1 LALFSP
7 LKVIHCIRKI
17 NVREV
22 PSSKRILIVEDHAD
36 TRASLY
42 QLLTREGFSVL
53 TADNGQQALD
63 LLDRGI
69 RPALV
74 LIDLMLPKVSGLDLI
89 THLRTDPELRV
100 IPTVVI
106 TALPKDEVR
115 VIADVVLHKPLD
127 FEPLLATVHHLI
139 RSH

>member
-1 LALFSP
+1 MPNS
-7 LKVIHCIRKI
+7 H
-17 NVREV
+17 
-22 PSSKRILIVEDHAD
+22 RILIVEDDAD

-42 QLLTREGFSVL
+42 QVLTHQGLSVL

-69 RPALV
+69 RPS
-74 LIDLMLPKVSGLDLI
+74 LIMVDLMLPRVSGFDLI
-89 THLRTDPELRV
+89 TYLRTEPDLRM

-115 VIADVVLHKPLD
+115 VIADVVFHKPLAFD
-127 FEPLLATVHHLI
+127 PLIATVWSLL
-139 RSH
+139 RPQ

>member
-1 LALFSP
+1 
-7 LKVIHCIRKI
+7 
-17 NVREV
+17 V
-22 PSSKRILIVEDHAD
+22 PSSQRVLIVEDHAD

-69 RPALV
+69 RPAV
-74 LIDLMLPKVSGLDLI
+74 ILIDLMLPKVSGFDLI
-89 THLRTDPELRV
+89 TYLRTDPELRV

-106 TALPKDEVR
+106 TALPRDEVR
-115 VIADVVLHKPLD
+115 VIADVVLHKPLE
-127 FEPLLATVHHLI
+127 FEPLIATVRNLI

>member
-1 LALFSP
+1 MPNSQ
-7 LKVIHCIRKI
+7 
-17 NVREV
+17 
-22 PSSKRILIVEDHAD
+22 RILIVEDDPD

-42 QLLTREGFSVL
+42 QLLTHEGYSVL

-69 RPALV
+69 RPH
-74 LIDLMLPKVSGLDLI
+74 LIMVDLMLPRVTGFDLL
-89 THLRTDPELRV
+89 TYLSTDPELRV

-115 VIADVVLHKPLD
+115 VIADVVFHKPLA
-127 FEPLLATVHHLI
+127 FEPLMTKL
-139 RSH
+139 RSLLRVQ

>member
-1 LALFSP
+1 MPNSQ
-7 LKVIHCIRKI
+7 
-17 NVREV
+17 
-22 PSSKRILIVEDHAD
+22 RILIVEDDPD

-42 QLLTREGFSVL
+42 QVLTGEGFSVL

-69 RPALV
+69 RPNLILV
-74 LIDLMLPKVSGLDLI
+74 DLMLPRVSGFDLI
-89 THLRTDPELRV
+89 TYLRTEPDLRM

-115 VIADVVLHKPLD
+115 VIADVVFHKPLAFD
-127 FEPLLATVHHLI
+127 PVIASVRSLLRI
-139 RSH
+139 Q

>member
-1 LALFSP
+1 M
-7 LKVIHCIRKI
+7 
-17 NVREV
+17 

-69 RPALV
+69 RPALM
-74 LIDLMLPKVSGLDLI
+74 LIDLMLPAVNGFDLI
-89 THLRTDPELRV
+89 THLRTDPELRI

-106 TALPKDEVR
+106 TALPKDEVK

-127 FEPLLATVHHLI
+127 FEPLVATVHRLV

>member
-1 LALFSP
+1 MPNSQ
-7 LKVIHCIRKI
+7 
-17 NVREV
+17 
-22 PSSKRILIVEDHAD
+22 RILVVEDDAD

-42 QLLTREGFSVL
+42 QILTLEGFSVL

-69 RPALV
+69 RPN
-74 LIDLMLPKVSGLDLI
+74 LIMVDLMLPRVTGFDLI
-89 THLRTDPELRV
+89 AHLRTEPELRM

-115 VIADVVLHKPLD
+115 VIADVVFHKPLAFD
-127 FEPLLATVHHLI
+127 PVLATI
-139 RSH
+139 RNLLRVQ

>member
-1 LALFSP
+1 M
-7 LKVIHCIRKI
+7 
-17 NVREV
+17 

-53 TADNGQQALD
+53 TADDGQQALD

-69 RPALV
+69 RPALI
-74 LIDLMLPKVSGLDLI
+74 LIDLMLPAVSGFDLI
-89 THLRTDPELRV
+89 AHLRTEPDLRV
-100 IPTVVI
+100 IPTIVI

-127 FEPLLATVHHLI
+127 FKPLVAAVHNLTRAH
-139 RSH
+139 

>member
-1 LALFSP
+1 MP
-7 LKVIHCIRKI
+7 
-17 NVREV
+17 NNT
-22 PSSKRILIVEDHAD
+22 RILVVEDHAD
-36 TRASLY
+36 TRVSLY

-63 LLDRGI
+63 LLERGI

-74 LIDLMLPKVSGLDLI
+74 LIDLMLPEVSGFDLI
-89 THLRTDPELRV
+89 AHLRSDPDLRL

-106 TALPKDEVR
+106 TALPKDQVR

-127 FEPLLATVHHLI
+127 FEPLVATVRSLT